1 MSKNYLKIQS
11 VISEVNNVVVGQEY
25 MIKRLLM
32 GLFTQGHILL
42 EGVPGLAKTLT
53 VNTLSSVLKLNFKRI
68 QFTPD
73 LLPSDVIGTMI
84 YNQKKSSFEVKKGPV
99 FSNIILA
106 DEINRSPAKVQS
118 ALLESMQEKQV
129 TIGDDTYK
137 LDLPFLV
144 LATQNPIDQE
154 GTYPLPE
161 AQRDRFMMKL
171 NVDYP
176 SKEEELKIMQ
186 RMADLNF
193 NKKTKTIL
201 NKKDITTIQNEIN
214 KVSISESI
222 EKYIIEIVNAT
233 RKPSSVNLNEL
244 DEFISF
250 GASPRA
256 SINLSLASKAN
267 AFLSN
272 RDYVMPDDIKEIA
285 QDVLNH
291 RIILNYEAEA
301 EGIKPDFII
310 KLKKSNHKFFLNF
323 LEERIGN
330 LVGEIVKINSTQIF
344 PLSAHINDSFVN
356 KRLIYVGDS
365 AHSIH
370 PIAGQGWNLGVND
383 VKNLHEV
390 CKKYNRDIG
399 SQRFCDHYNDLSY
412 NKAFQLFQI
421 TDKLDWH
428 FKNNSNL
435 YRLLSYAGFKFIE
448 NKNSIKN
455 EITKYAMG
463 V

>member
-11 VISEVNNVVVGQEY
+11 VINEVNKVVVGQDY
-25 MIKRLLM
+25 MIRRLLM

-53 VNTLSSVLKLNFKRI
+53 VNTLSSVLKLKFKRI

-137 LDLPFLV
+137 LELPFLV

-186 RMADLNF
+186 RMSDLNF
-193 NKKTKTIL
+193 KNSTKTIL
-201 NKKDITTIQNEIN
+201 NIKDITAIQNEIN

-233 RKPSSVNLNEL
+233 RKPSSVGLNEF
-244 DEFISF
+244 EEYISF

-285 QDVLNH
+285 HDVLNH

-301 EGIKPDFII
+301 EGIKPE
-310 KLKKSNHKFFLNF
+310 L
-323 LEERIGN
+323 
-330 LVGEIVKINSTQIF
+330 IVKNILEKVEINS
-344 PLSAHINDSFVN
+344 
-356 KRLIYVGDS
+356 
-365 AHSIH
+365 
-370 PIAGQGWNLGVND
+370 
-383 VKNLHEV
+383 
-390 CKKYNRDIG
+390 
-399 SQRFCDHYNDLSY
+399 
-412 NKAFQLFQI
+412 
-421 TDKLDWH
+421 
-428 FKNNSNL
+428 
-435 YRLLSYAGFKFIE
+435 
-448 NKNSIKN
+448 
-455 EITKYAMG
+455 
-463 V
+463 

>member
-1 MSKNYLKIQS
+1 MSKNYLKIQN
-11 VISEVNNVVVGQEY
+11 VISEVNKVVVGQDY

-129 TIGDDTYK
+129 TIGDDSYK

-186 RMADLNF
+186 RMSDLNF
-193 NKKTKTIL
+193 KKSTKTIL
-201 NKKDITTIQNEIN
+201 NKKDITAIQNEIN

-233 RKPSSVNLNEL
+233 RKPSSVKLNEFE
-244 DEFISF
+244 DYISF

-272 RDYVMPDDIKEIA
+272 RDYVMPDDVKEIA
-285 QDVLNH
+285 HDVLNH

-301 EGIKPDFII
+301 EGVKPELII
-310 KLKKSNHKFFLNF
+310 KNI
-323 LEERIGN
+323 LEKVE
-330 LVGEIVKINSTQIF
+330 INS
-344 PLSAHINDSFVN
+344 
-356 KRLIYVGDS
+356 
-365 AHSIH
+365 
-370 PIAGQGWNLGVND
+370 
-383 VKNLHEV
+383 
-390 CKKYNRDIG
+390 
-399 SQRFCDHYNDLSY
+399 
-412 NKAFQLFQI
+412 
-421 TDKLDWH
+421 
-428 FKNNSNL
+428 
-435 YRLLSYAGFKFIE
+435 
-448 NKNSIKN
+448 
-455 EITKYAMG
+455 
-463 V
+463 

>member
-193 NKKTKTIL
+193 IKKTKTIL

-310 KLKKSNHKFFLNF
+310 KNI
-323 LEERIGN
+323 LEKVE
-330 LVGEIVKINSTQIF
+330 INS
-344 PLSAHINDSFVN
+344 
-356 KRLIYVGDS
+356 
-365 AHSIH
+365 
-370 PIAGQGWNLGVND
+370 
-383 VKNLHEV
+383 
-390 CKKYNRDIG
+390 
-399 SQRFCDHYNDLSY
+399 
-412 NKAFQLFQI
+412 
-421 TDKLDWH
+421 
-428 FKNNSNL
+428 
-435 YRLLSYAGFKFIE
+435 
-448 NKNSIKN
+448 
-455 EITKYAMG
+455 
-463 V
+463 